1 MIRRGVQRSRQ
12 STRRVVLRFES
23 LESRTVL
30 SVDALSALSSA
41 TAALTEV
48 KPGLFV
54 RPVSFESVAARFPL
68 LGPHASFGPAAI
80 NSAAGPAVS
89 APYSP
94 AQIRKAYGFDQL
106 PYDGAGQTIAIID
119 AYDNPTIAGDLANFS
134 NRFGLPAA
142 NFVKAIPNGDSYA
155 PESTPGGRTPTYN
168 SGWALEIALD
178 VEWAHAIA
186 PMAKILLVE
195 AASAG
200 GDLFSAVDYAVAQG
214 ANQISMSFGGGE
226 FSGVSTLD
234 THFNKTSVSFFAS
247 AGDNGAEV
255 EFPAVSPSVVGVG
268 GTKISLDSAGDKLSE
283 TTWNGSGGGTS
294 VYVARP
300 SYQTGFQTSNRRG
313 VPDIAYNADPNS
325 GIYIVNGG
333 SYYSVG
339 GTSAGAPQ
347 WAGLAALV
355 NQGRAANG
363 LATIGTGLANG
374 LNTALYALAGGSSY
388 TNSRGDFTD
397 ITTGSNG
404 NAATVGYD
412 TATGLGSPV
421 ANKLVPDLIAYGVTA
436 TPTFAISDA
445 GFETAP
451 VGTRSFSYG
460 TKGSAWTFSTST
472 GVSGNGS
479 AFTSGN
485 PNAPEGK
492 QVAVLQGQGSFS
504 QSVAN
509 WTAGSYSLS
518 LMAAQRGNHGAS
530 IESFQV
536 QIDGVTV
543 GTIQPTGTSYAAYST
558 PAFTVTA
565 GTHQI
570 AFVGTGP
577 TTSDNAAFLDAIA
590 VSPAVVIPTPTPT
603 IVAGDSGFENLPVG
617 AGHYAYGPT
626 GSPWT
631 FVAFAGLTGNG
642 SAFTAGNP
650 NAPEGR
656 QVAFIQREGKIR
668 QSVANWTAGNHTLS
682 FQAAQRGNY
691 GTPDQVLQVF
701 IDDTLV
707 GTIRPT
713 GTLYA
718 TYTTPSFAVAAGTH
732 SITFAGTAIPSRGD
746 HTVFIDAVKITSA

>member
-12 STRRVVLRFES
+12 STRRVVLRLES

-41 TAALTEV
+41 TAALTEL
-48 KPGLFV
+48 KPGLFA
-54 RPVSFESVAARFPL
+54 RPVSFESVASRFPL
-68 LGPHASFGPAAI
+68 IGANASFGSPAI
-80 NSAAGPAVS
+80 TPAAGPAVS
-89 APYSP
+89 APFSP

-119 AYDNPTIAGDLANFS
+119 AFDNPTIASDLASFS
-134 NRFGLPAA
+134 ARFGLPAA

-155 PESTPGGRTPTYN
+155 PESTPGGKTPTYD
-168 SGWALEIALD
+168 GRWALEIALD

-195 AASAG
+195 ASSAG

-214 ANQISMSFGGGE
+214 ANQVSMSFGGGE
-226 FSGVSTLD
+226 FNGVSTLD
-234 THFNKTSVSFFAS
+234 THFNKTNVSFFAS

-255 EFPAVSPSVVGVG
+255 EFPAVSPYVVGVG
-268 GTKISLDSAGDKLSE
+268 GTKITLDSAGDKLSE

-294 VYVARP
+294 VYLARP
-300 SYQTGFQTSNRRG
+300 GFQTGFQASSRRG

-325 GIYIVNGG
+325 GIYVVSGG

-388 TNSRGDFTD
+388 TNPKGDFTD

-404 NAATVGYD
+404 NVATVGYD

-421 ANKLVPDLIAYGVTA
+421 ANKLVPDLIAYGVTE
-436 TPTFAISDA
+436 TPTFAIGDA
-445 GFETAP
+445 GFETALI
-451 VGTRSFSYG
+451 GTRGFSYG
-460 TKGSAWTFSTST
+460 TKGSAWTFVTST
-472 GVSGNGS
+472 GISANGS

-492 QVAVLQGQGSFS
+492 QVAILQGQGSFS

-518 LMAAQRGNHGAS
+518 LMAAQRGNHGNS

-536 QIDGVTV
+536 QIDGVTI

-558 PAFTVTA
+558 PAFKVTA
-565 GTHQI
+565 GTHKI

-590 VSPAVVIPTPTPT
+590 VSPAVVTPT
-603 IVAGDSGFENLPVG
+603 IVAGDSNFENVPVG
-617 AGHYAYGPT
+617 AGRYAYGPT

-631 FVAFAGLTGNG
+631 FAATAGLTGNG

-650 NAPEGR
+650 NAPEGQ
-656 QVAFIQREGKIR
+656 QVAFIQREGKIT
-668 QSVANWTAGNHTLS
+668 QSVANWTAGSYTLS

-691 GTPDQVLQVF
+691 GTPDQVLQIF
-701 IDDTLV
+701 IDDSLV
-707 GTIRPT
+707 GTIRPS
-713 GTLYA
+713 GTSYA
-718 TYTTPSFAVAAGTH
+718 NSTTSKFAVTAGTH
-732 SITFAGTAIPSRGD
+732 SITIAGTALPSRGD